1 MKFIFLLL
9 KKILPVAFWVL
20 LIFGFDSAYAA
31 ILTILAAL
39 IHEGGHLIFS
49 LSFSHKRNALLKSD
63 LSGFRIRTKYLSYKE
78 ELIAAIGGP
87 IANLAV
93 GLLFLFFP
101 FGKEFE
107 EYATAFGVL
116 NIMTMVSNLLP
127 IEGYD
132 GYKTISAISSLIF
145 RDNLK
150 TDVVL
155 YWVSFVFSCI
165 MTFLSLYLM
174 LRLGEG
180 YWIFAVFF
188 SVTLSTI
195 IRKQNNTIYENK

>member
-9 KKILPVAFWVL
+9 KKFLPIAFWVL
-20 LIFGFDSAYAA
+20 LMLGFNSAYAA

-49 LSFSHKRNALLKSD
+49 LSFSHKRSSLIKSD
-63 LSGFRIRTKYLSYKE
+63 LSGFRIRTRYLSYKE
-78 ELIAAIGGP
+78 ELITAIGGP
-87 IANLAV
+87 IANLAA
-93 GLLFLFFP
+93 GLLFFIIP
-101 FGKEFE
+101 FGKGFK
-107 EYATAFGVL
+107 EYATTFGIL
-116 NIMTMVSNLLP
+116 NIMTMISNLLP

-132 GYKTISAISSLIF
+132 GYKAISAISNLVF
-145 RDNLK
+145 GDNLK
-150 TDVVL
+150 TDVIL
-155 YWVSFVFSCI
+155 YWVSFIFSCV

-174 LRLGEG
+174 LRIGEG

>member
-1 MKFIFLLL
+1 MKFVFLLE
-9 KKILPVAFWVL
+9 KFLPVVFWVL
-20 LIFGFDSAYAA
+20 LLFGFDSAYAA

-49 LSFSHKRNALLKSD
+49 LSFSHKRSALIKSD

-132 GYKTISAISSLIF
+132 GYKAISAISSLIF

-165 MTFLSLYLM
+165 MMFLSLYLM